1 MSLDEAIALRLRVA
15 PEAQARRHG
24 LGWTHERMRRRAVPA
39 AAAQG
44 MRSNLPMVVRLS
56 SARWA

>member
-15 PEAQARRHG
+15 PEAQRRHG

-56 SARWA
+56 SSRWA